1 MSDMHESTE
10 ATLTLATL
18 TESSI
23 DPVEAMKLTKDPID
37 GMRLASDLFA
47 MNAYRAERALARLA
61 RVPAPPPPKPI
72 SNVMRQV
79 SAAMKVQL
87 GAILEQLAPDERA
100 RLRQLAPEASV
111 RLDLGD
117 PEFTEEIV
125 FLLAM
130 PPAEA
135 VAWIRERLD
144 QRAAK

>member
-18 TESSI
+18 TEHAI
-23 DPVEAMKLTKDPID
+23 DPVEAMKLTSDPID
-37 GMRLASDLFA
+37 GMRLASDLYA
-47 MNAYRAERALARLA
+47 MNAYRAERARSRLA
-61 RVPAPPPPKPI
+61 RVPAPPPPRPI
-72 SNVMRQV
+72 SNVMRQLT
-79 SAAMKVQL
+79 AAMEVQL

-130 PPAEA
+130 PAEA
-135 VAWIRERLD
+135 VAWIRARLD